1 MREKLDAF
9 FERFDDTTQGSQIF
23 KFLSDTAFGFAGIV
37 RRSTGLRRVFD
48 RT

>member
-1 MREKLDAF
+1 MCENLDAF
-9 FERFDDTTQGSQIF
+9 FERFADTTLGSQIS